1 MVSNDY
7 SNERNEFFAALNAHR
22 PVDSGGGY
30 MNNIGGPVTDKLAFQ
45 RGYKFSIA
53 YENSRGPGYC
63 TEKIVDAFAA
73 ATVPIYWGAPDVKQE
88 FNPAAFL
95 CADDYPD
102 TAALIAAIDEID
114 RDDEKFLAM
123 CHAPIL
129 APDGSS
135 RAARYV
141 TDEVC
146 AEFLTGIFEKG
157 LHLRR
162 NRSCWGSI
170 YEGDWKYYRRLA
182 EADRKPKGLLQR
194 ILGR

>member
-1 MVSNDY
+1 M
-7 SNERNEFFAALNAHR
+7 
-22 PVDSGGGY
+22 
-30 MNNIGGPVTDKLAFQ
+30 
-45 RGYKFSIA
+45 
-53 YENSRGPGYC
+53 
-63 TEKIVDAFAA
+63 
-73 ATVPIYWGAPDVKQE
+73 PIYWGAPDVKQE

-141 TDEVC
+141 TDEAC

-157 LHLRR
+157 PHLRR

-182 EADRKPKGLLQR
+182 EADRKRRDCCNGFWGGNSSIPGQRNKTRERWLTRWRRSR
-194 ILGR
+194 ILKRTSRKNSAFRGRAGW

>member
-1 MVSNDY
+1 M
-7 SNERNEFFAALNAHR
+7 
-22 PVDSGGGY
+22 
-30 MNNIGGPVTDKLAFQ
+30 
-45 RGYKFSIA
+45 
-53 YENSRGPGYC
+53 
-63 TEKIVDAFAA
+63 DAFAA

-141 TDEVC
+141 TDEAC
-146 AEFLTGIFEKG
+146 AEFLTGILK
-157 LHLRR
+157 R
-162 NRSCWGSI
+162 
-170 YEGDWKYYRRLA
+170 A
-182 EADRKPKGLLQR
+182 APAPQPQLLGFY
-194 ILGR
+194 L